1 MKKTT
6 LKLLVVAVAT
16 IFVYSSFTTKQKE
29 PQNLAESKSLVGV
42 WHQVEVQNNPAVY
55 ENYKFINSDGTFYSI
70 IRCKNGTSSITMYG
84 NYKVI
89 SKNTIV
95 EKIKGHLYS
104 SFSNTESKLNYELLD
119 ENTLIIKYKN
129 TKINEWVSETWKRVP
144 TTINQK

>member
-6 LKLLVVAVAT
+6 LTLLAVAMAT
-16 IFVYSSFTTKQKE
+16 IFVYSSFTKGGKE

-42 WHQVEVQNNPAVY
+42 WHQVEVQNHPAKY

-70 IRCKNGTSSITMYG
+70 IRWKNGSSTITMYG
-84 NYKVI
+84 NYKVT
-89 SKNTIV
+89 SKNTII

-104 SFSNTESKLNYELLD
+104 AYSNTESKLNYKLLD

-129 TKINEWVSETWKRVP
+129 TQINEWVSETWKRVP
-144 TTINQK
+144 TTINKR